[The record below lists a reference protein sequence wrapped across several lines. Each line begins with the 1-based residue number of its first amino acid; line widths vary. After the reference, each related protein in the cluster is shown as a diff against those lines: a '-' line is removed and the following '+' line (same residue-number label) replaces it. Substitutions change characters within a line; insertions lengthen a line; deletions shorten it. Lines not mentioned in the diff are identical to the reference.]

1 MIAMTA
7 KEILSALAQRFERAG
22 IEEPSADA
30 RVLVAFAVGVTP
42 VFLRMHPDFT
52 IEPDIL
58 NKIEAFA
65 DRRIKREPVSKIIET
80 RGFWRLDF
88 KVTKDV
94 LDPRPDSETLID
106 ETLKLFP
113 DKAAA
118 LRVLDLGTGS
128 GCLAQALLCEYGNAR
143 AVGFDASDAAL
154 KIAAENAASNRLTER
169 FETKSGSWDD
179 PDWFGDLGQFDLV
192 ISNPPYIAE
201 SERADLA
208 PEVVNFDPERALFA
222 GADGLDAYRKIVPA
236 LPFLLRDGGVFI
248 AEFGKGQH
256 DAVREIV
263 KAAGLDF
270 HAFGIDLGGVARCLS
285 AFWRK

>member
-1 MIAMTA
+1 MTA

-65 DRRIKREPVSKIIET
+65 DRRVKREPVSKIIET

-179 PDWFGDLGQFDLV
+179 PDWFWDLGQFDLV

-236 LPFLLRDGGVFI
+236 LPFLLRDGGVFV

>member
-1 MIAMTA
+1 MTA

-65 DRRIKREPVSKIIET
+65 DRRVKREPVSKIIET

-179 PDWFGDLGQFDLV
+179 PDWFEDLRQFDLV

-263 KAAGLDF
+263 EAAGLDF

>member
-1 MIAMTA
+1 MTA

-65 DRRIKREPVSKIIET
+65 DRRVKREPVSKIIET

-106 ETLKLFP
+106 KTLKLFP

-263 KAAGLDF
+263 EAAGLDF

>member
-1 MIAMTA
+1 
-7 KEILSALAQRFERAG
+7 
-22 IEEPSADA
+22 
-30 RVLVAFAVGVTP
+30 
-42 VFLRMHPDFT
+42 MHPDFT

-65 DRRIKREPVSKIIET
+65 DRRVKREPVSKIIET

-113 DKAAA
+113 DKATA

-179 PDWFGDLGQFDLV
+179 PDWFEDLGQFDLV

-248 AEFGKGQH
+248 TEFGKGQH

>member
-1 MIAMTA
+1 MTA

-30 RVLVAFAVGVTP
+30 RILVAFAVGVTP

-65 DRRIKREPVSKIIET
+65 DRRVKREPVSKIIET

-169 FETKSGSWDD
+169 FETKSGSWDN

-201 SERADLA
+201 SERSDLA

>member
-1 MIAMTA
+1 MTA

-65 DRRIKREPVSKIIET
+65 DRRVKREPVSKIIET

-106 ETLKLFP
+106 EALKLFP

-263 KAAGLDF
+263 EAAGLDF

>member
-1 MIAMTA
+1 MTA

-30 RVLVAFAVGVTP
+30 RILVAFAVGVTP

-65 DRRIKREPVSKIIET
+65 DRRLKREPVSKIIET

-113 DKAAA
+113 DKATA

-263 KAAGLDF
+263 EAAGLDF

>member
-1 MIAMTA
+1 MTA

-65 DRRIKREPVSKIIET
+65 DRRVKREPVSKIIET

>member
-1 MIAMTA
+1 MTA

-30 RVLVAFAVGVTP
+30 RILVAFAVGVTP

-65 DRRIKREPVSKIIET
+65 DRRVKREPVSKIIET

-106 ETLKLFP
+106 EALKLFP

-263 KAAGLDF
+263 EAAGLDF

>member
-1 MIAMTA
+1 MTA

-30 RVLVAFAVGVTP
+30 RILVAFAVGVTP

-65 DRRIKREPVSKIIET
+65 DRRVKREPVSKIIET

-263 KAAGLDF
+263 EAAGLDF

>member
-1 MIAMTA
+1 MTA

-65 DRRIKREPVSKIIET
+65 DRRVKREPVSKIIET

-179 PDWFGDLGQFDLV
+179 PDWFGDLGRFDLV

-263 KAAGLDF
+263 EAAGLDF

>member
-1 MIAMTA
+1 MTA

-30 RVLVAFAVGVTP
+30 RILVAFAVGVTP

-65 DRRIKREPVSKIIET
+65 DRRVKREPVSKIIET

-236 LPFLLRDGGVFI
+236 LPFLLRDGGVFV

-263 KAAGLDF
+263 EAAGLDF

>member
-1 MIAMTA
+1 MTA

-52 IEPDIL
+52 IEADIL

-65 DRRIKREPVSKIIET
+65 DRRVKREPVSKIIET

-179 PDWFGDLGQFDLV
+179 PDWFEYLGQFDLV

-263 KAAGLDF
+263 EAAGLDF

>member
-65 DRRIKREPVSKIIET
+65 DRRVKREPVSKIIET

-106 ETLKLFP
+106 EALKLFP

-263 KAAGLDF
+263 EAAGLDF

>member
-1 MIAMTA
+1 MTA

-65 DRRIKREPVSKIIET
+65 DRRVKREPVSKIIET

-118 LRVLDLGTGS
+118 LRILDLGTGS

-179 PDWFGDLGQFDLV
+179 PDWFEDLGLFDLV

-222 GADGLDAYRKIVPA
+222 GVDGLDAYREIVPA
-236 LPFLLRDGGVFI
+236 LPFLLRDGGVFV

>member
-1 MIAMTA
+1 MTA

-30 RVLVAFAVGVTP
+30 RILVAFAVGVTP

-65 DRRIKREPVSKIIET
+65 DRRVKHEPVSKIIET

-201 SERADLA
+201 SERSDLA

-236 LPFLLRDGGVFI
+236 LPFLLRDGGVFV

-263 KAAGLDF
+263 EAAGLDF
-270 HAFGIDLGGVARCLS
+270 HAFGIDLGGVARCLA
-285 AFWRK
+285 AFCRK

>member
-1 MIAMTA
+1 MTA

-30 RVLVAFAVGVTP
+30 RILVAFAVGVTP

-65 DRRIKREPVSKIIET
+65 DRRVKREPVSKIIET

-169 FETKSGSWDD
+169 FETKSGSWDY

-256 DAVREIV
+256 DAVRKIV
-263 KAAGLDF
+263 EAAGLDF

>member
-1 MIAMTA
+1 MTA

-30 RVLVAFAVGVTP
+30 RILVAFAVGVTP

-65 DRRIKREPVSKIIET
+65 DRRVKHEPVSKIIET

-201 SERADLA
+201 SERSDLA

-236 LPFLLRDGGVFI
+236 LPFLLRDGGVFV

>member
-1 MIAMTA
+1 MTA

-52 IEPDIL
+52 IEPDVL

-65 DRRIKREPVSKIIET
+65 DRRVKREPVSKIIET

-169 FETKSGSWDD
+169 FETKSGSWDC
-179 PDWFGDLGQFDLV
+179 PDWFEDLGQFDLV

-222 GADGLDAYRKIVPA
+222 GADGLDAYREIVPA

-263 KAAGLDF
+263 EAAGLDF

>member
-1 MIAMTA
+1 MTA

-30 RVLVAFAVGVTP
+30 RILVAFAVGVTP

-65 DRRIKREPVSKIIET
+65 DRRVKREPVSKIIET

-169 FETKSGSWDD
+169 FETKSGSWDN

-263 KAAGLDF
+263 EAAGLDF

>member
-1 MIAMTA
+1 MTA

-30 RVLVAFAVGVTP
+30 RILVAFAVGVTP
-42 VFLRMHPDFT
+42 VFLRMHLDFT

-65 DRRIKREPVSKIIET
+65 DRRVKREPVSKIIET

-236 LPFLLRDGGVFI
+236 LPFLLRDGGVFV

-263 KAAGLDF
+263 EAAGLDF

>member
-1 MIAMTA
+1 MTA

-65 DRRIKREPVSKIIET
+65 DRRVKREPVSKIIET

-106 ETLKLFP
+106 EALKLFP

-248 AEFGKGQH
+248 TEFGKGQH

>member
-1 MIAMTA
+1 MTA
-7 KEILSALAQRFERAG
+7 KEILSVLTGRFARSG
-22 IEEPSADA
+22 IEEPAADA

-52 IEPDIL
+52 IEPDVL

-65 DRRIKREPVSKIIET
+65 DRRVKREPVSKIIGT

-94 LDPRPDSETLID
+94 LDPRLDSETLIA
-106 ETLKLFP
+106 EALKLFS
-113 DKAAA
+113 DQTAA
-118 LRVLDLGTGS
+118 LRILDLGTGS
-128 GCLAQALLCEYGNAR
+128 GCLAQALLCEYVNAR

-154 KIAAENAASNRLTER
+154 KIAAENAAVNGMSGR
-169 FETKSGSWDD
+169 FETKSGSWDVSG
-179 PDWFGDLGQFDLV
+179 WFKGLGQFDLV

-236 LPFLLRDGGVFI
+236 LPFLLKDGGAFV

-263 KAAGLDF
+263 GNAGLVF
-270 HAFGIDLGGVARCLS
+270 NSFGVDLCGVVRCLS
-285 AFWRK
+285 AFWQK

>member
-1 MIAMTA
+1 MTA

-65 DRRIKREPVSKIIET
+65 DRRVKREPVSKIIET

-222 GADGLDAYRKIVPA
+222 GADGLDAYREIVPA

-248 AEFGKGQH
+248 TEFGKGQH

-263 KAAGLDF
+263 EAAGLDF

>member
-1 MIAMTA
+1 MTA

-30 RVLVAFAVGVTP
+30 RILVAFAVGVTP

-169 FETKSGSWDD
+169 FETKSGSWDN

-263 KAAGLDF
+263 EAAGLDF

>member
-1 MIAMTA
+1 MTA

-30 RVLVAFAVGVTP
+30 RILVAFAVGVTP

-58 NKIEAFA
+58 NKIEVFA
-65 DRRIKREPVSKIIET
+65 DRRVKREPVSKIIET

-263 KAAGLDF
+263 EAAGLDF

>member
-1 MIAMTA
+1 MTA

-65 DRRIKREPVSKIIET
+65 DRRVKREPVSKIIET

-106 ETLKLFP
+106 EALKLFP

-263 KAAGLDF
+263 EAAGLDF
-270 HAFGIDLGGVARCLS
+270 HAFGIDLGGMARCLS

>member
-1 MIAMTA
+1 MTA

-30 RVLVAFAVGVTP
+30 RILVAFAVGVTP

-65 DRRIKREPVSKIIET
+65 DRRVKHEPVSKIIET

-201 SERADLA
+201 SERSDLA

-236 LPFLLRDGGVFI
+236 LPFLLRDGGVFV

-263 KAAGLDF
+263 EAAGLDF

>member
-1 MIAMTA
+1 MTA
-7 KEILSALAQRFERAG
+7 KEILSVLTGRFARAG
-22 IEEPSADA
+22 IEEPAADA

-52 IEPDIL
+52 IEPDVL

-65 DRRIKREPVSKIIET
+65 DRRVKREPVSKIIGT

-94 LDPRPDSETLID
+94 LDPRPDSETLIA
-106 ETLKLFP
+106 EVLKLFP
-113 DKAAA
+113 DQTAA
-118 LRVLDLGTGS
+118 LRILDLGTGS
-128 GCLAQALLCEYGNAR
+128 GCLAQALLCEYVNAR

-154 KIAAENAASNRLTER
+154 KIAAENAAVNGMSGR
-169 FETKSGSWDD
+169 FETKSGSWDVSG
-179 PDWFGDLGQFDLV
+179 WFKGLGQFDLV

-208 PEVVNFDPERALFA
+208 PEVVNFDPEQALFA

-236 LPFLLRDGGVFI
+236 LPFLLKDGGVFV

-263 KAAGLDF
+263 GNAGLVF
-270 HAFGIDLGGVARCLS
+270 NRFGVDLCGVVRCLS

>member
-1 MIAMTA
+1 MTA

-65 DRRIKREPVSKIIET
+65 DRRVKREPVSKIIET

-263 KAAGLDF
+263 EAAGLDF

>member
-1 MIAMTA
+1 MTA

-30 RVLVAFAVGVTP
+30 RILVAFAVGVTP

-65 DRRIKREPVSKIIET
+65 DRRVKREPVSKIIET

-179 PDWFGDLGQFDLV
+179 PDWFEDLGQFDLV

>member
-1 MIAMTA
+1 MTA

-65 DRRIKREPVSKIIET
+65 DRRVKREPVSKIIET

-154 KIAAENAASNRLTER
+154 KIAAENAASNRLTGR

-236 LPFLLRDGGVFI
+236 LPFLLRDGGVFV

-263 KAAGLDF
+263 EAAGLDF

>member
-1 MIAMTA
+1 MTA

-65 DRRIKREPVSKIIET
+65 DRRVKREPVSKIIET

-169 FETKSGSWDD
+169 FETKSGSWGD
-179 PDWFGDLGQFDLV
+179 PDWFEDLGQFDLV

-263 KAAGLDF
+263 EAAGLDF

>member
-1 MIAMTA
+1 MTA

>member
-1 MIAMTA
+1 MTA

-30 RVLVAFAVGVTP
+30 RILVAFAVGVTP

-65 DRRIKREPVSKIIET
+65 DRRVKREPVSKIIET

-222 GADGLDAYRKIVPA
+222 GADGLDAYREIVPA

-263 KAAGLDF
+263 EAAGLDF

>member
-1 MIAMTA
+1 MTA

-30 RVLVAFAVGVTP
+30 RILVAFAVGVTP

-248 AEFGKGQH
+248 TEFGKGQH

>member
-1 MIAMTA
+1 MTA

-65 DRRIKREPVSKIIET
+65 DRRVKREPVSKIIET

-118 LRVLDLGTGS
+118 LRILDLGTGS

-263 KAAGLDF
+263 EAAGLDF
-270 HAFGIDLGGVARCLS
+270 HAFGIDLGGMARCLS